1 MSVSDDTG
9 AGWQRLDRRMLF
21 VHPIREVL
29 RFLPALVGL
38 FVAGRA
44 SGGMDVQWQL
54 VGIAVPVALGVFR
67 YLTTSFRI
75 TGGRVELR
83 RGLVS
88 RHLLSTRLD
97 RVRTVDLSS
106 SPIQRALGLSTVR
119 IGTGTASTSSDDQ
132 IDLDGL
138 PTDGARRLR
147 QDLLHRI
154 RPTDADPD
162 PDAEPEAGPDQR
174 VLLVLDPRWARYA
187 PLTSSGVVLTAAVVG
202 VGSQVVDQVPGL
214 TEGVDLDRALELS
227 ALVVVPLAL
236 LATAAVITVLAVVGY
251 LLTNW
256 AFTLSHHPRDG
267 TWHLSRGLLT
277 TRETSIDEDRLS
289 GVAVGEP
296 LGLRLAGAARLSAIV
311 TGLDR
316 SQQSSA
322 LLVPPAPHAVVGA
335 VGAEV
340 LGVAAPLTE
349 PLRTHGPAAV
359 RRRYT
364 RAVGPALVG
373 AALLV
378 VLVVTGASAWLLVPA
393 GLLPVTAATLAAD
406 RARALGHTLTMGYVV
421 VRSGSLYRQR
431 QALAVDDV
439 IGWTFRATWPQRR
452 AGLTSVVATTAGGPQ
467 SVTVLDVPEQAGLA
481 LAHEAHPRLLA
492 QFLDPRTG
500 PDQSASERRLS

>member
-1 MSVSDDTG
+1 MTTAPVLGEDPDG
-9 AGWQRLDRRMLF
+9 GWQRLDRRMLF

-29 RFLPALVGL
+29 RFLPALIGL

-44 SGGMDVQWQL
+44 SGGMGTQWQL
-54 VGIAVPVALGVFR
+54 LGIAVPVALGVFR

-75 TGGRVELR
+75 TPRLVELR

-97 RVRTVDLSS
+97 RIRTVDLSS

-154 RPTDADPD
+154 LPADADVDAGPDADPTSNPVD
-162 PDAEPEAGPDQR
+162 TDGAAQR
-174 VLLVLDPRWARYA
+174 TLLVLDPRWARYA
-187 PLTSSGVVLTAAVVG
+187 PLTSSGVVLTAAVLG
-202 VGSQVVDQVPGL
+202 IGSQVLDQLPGL

-227 ALVVVPLAL
+227 ALIVVPLAL
-236 LATAAVITVLAVVGY
+236 FATATTIAVLAVVGY

-256 AFTLSHHPRDG
+256 GFTLSHHLRAG

-277 TRETSIDEDRLS
+277 TRETSIDSDRLS
-289 GVAVGEP
+289 GVVVGEP

-322 LLVPPAPHAVVGA
+322 LLVPPAPRTVVGA

-340 LGVAAPLTE
+340 LGAAAPLQE
-349 PLRTHGPAAV
+349 PLQPHGPAAV

-364 RAVGPALVG
+364 RALGPALVG
-373 AALLV
+373 TTILV
-378 VLVVTGASAWLLVPA
+378 VLVVTGASAWLLAPGV
-393 GLLPVTAATLAAD
+393 LLPVAAAALAAD
-406 RARALGHTLTMGYVV
+406 RSRALGHSLADGYVV
-421 VRSGSLYRQR
+421 ARSGSLYRQR
-431 QALAVDDV
+431 QVLAVEDV

-452 AGLTSVVATTAGGPQ
+452 VGLTSLVATTAGGPQ
-467 SVTVLDVPEQAGLA
+467 SVTVLDVPEDQAVTLA
-481 LAHEAHPRLLA
+481 ASAMPVLLR
-492 QFLDPRTG
+492 QFAR
-500 PDQSASERRLS
+500 